1 MFIKL
6 TRSGGHTYAQLVES
20 FRDEHG
26 KPRQRTVATIGRVDE
41 TDGQVDAL
49 LGGLLRAKGR
59 SLGETSAPQVRFESA
74 LALGDVWAL
83 DQLWH
88 ELGFDGLS
96 AVFRRARF
104 TNPIE
109 HALRVMVFNRLC
121 DPDSKLGVLRW
132 LQTVSMPGID
142 ADALTHQQLLRSMDA
157 LMDHQDAVDDCVAG
171 LLRPLIDADL
181 SVVFYD
187 LTTIRTQGLS
197 EQEGDVRHFGMS
209 KEGMVARQFML
220 GVVQTADGM
229 PIYHEVF
236 AGNTAE
242 APTLEPTLKKVMARY
257 PHIRRLVVVADRGLL
272 SLDNIEALSKLR
284 LGCAQAAKSGQ
295 TAESAASDKAGQALE
310 FILAVPGRRY
320 GEFVDILKPIHARAA
335 TLQKEA
341 AGEPVEEVIDEVQW
355 QGLRLVV
362 AHNPQQAAEQ
372 TAKRQARID
381 QLRERADQL
390 VGKLDSQ
397 DAGKVQR
404 GRKLSDAGVTARF
417 FHEVSEAHLKHII
430 KVDLQADLFTY
441 DIDQAALARAR
452 MMDGK
457 LLLVTNVTDLTPH
470 EVVRRYKALADI
482 ERGFRVLKSEIEIA
496 PVFHRLPDRI
506 KAHASICMLALILY
520 RVMRQRLRMSG
531 SDLSPEAALA
541 DLRRIQHHRV
551 SINNA
556 APVEGISTI
565 AQRQSDVLAAL
576 RIRKPTHDTKHAQL
590 KLL

>member
-41 TDGQVDAL
+41 TDGQVDSL
-49 LGGLLRAKGR
+49 LSGLMRAKGR
-59 SLGETSAPQVRFESA
+59 SLGDTAAPQVRFESA

-88 ELGFDGLS
+88 ELGFDRLAG
-96 AVFRRARF
+96 VFRRARF
-104 TNPIE
+104 TTPVE
-109 HALRVMVFNRLC
+109 HAVRVMVFNRLC

-142 ADALTHQQLLRSMDA
+142 AGALTHQHLLRSMDA
-157 LMDHQDAVDDCVAG
+157 LMDHQDAVDECVAG
-171 LLRPLIDADL
+171 LLRPLIDEDL

-187 LTTIRTQGLS
+187 LTTIRAQGLS

-209 KEGMVARQFML
+209 KEGGIARQFML

-284 LGCAQAAKSGQ
+284 LSGETSGAA
-295 TAESAASDKAGQALE
+295 DQALE

-320 GEFVDILKPIHARAA
+320 GEFADILEPINARARESEQGA
-335 TLQKEA
+335 S
-341 AGEPVEEVIDEVQW
+341 EERIDEAQW

-372 TAKRQARID
+372 TANRQARID
-381 QLRERADQL
+381 QLRQRADRL

-397 DAGKVQR
+397 DAGKVHR

-417 FHEVSEAHLKHII
+417 FHEVSEAHLTRII
-430 KVDLQADLFTY
+430 KVDLQAELFTW
-441 DIDQAALARAR
+441 DIDQTALERAQA
-452 MMDGK
+452 MDGK
-457 LLLVTNVTDLTPH
+457 LLLVTNVQDLTPQ

-520 RVMRQRLRMSG
+520 RVMRQRLKMSG
-531 SDLSPEAALA
+531 SNLSPEAALA
-541 DLRRIQHHRV
+541 DLRRIQRHSV

-556 APVEGISTI
+556 APIAGISTI
-565 AQRQSDVLAAL
+565 AQRQTDVLAAL
-576 RIRKPTHDTKHAQL
+576 KIKKPSHDTQL
-590 KLL
+590 SLL